1 MPILDGTHLH
11 VWVALGSHAHYPAPD
26 SKPRCYARI
35 FCDKIK
41 DGGAI
46 WNTHMSLKSMD
57 KVNFRNF
64 TGRWGD
70 EKAPRGPAN
79 EYNNRWRN
87 APDSEPIQLSSDS

>member
-41 DGGAI
+41 DGGPI
-46 WNTHMSLKSMD
+46 WNTQSALKSMD
-57 KVNFRNF
+57 DVNFRNF

-87 APDSEPIQLSSDS
+87 APDSKPIQLSSDS